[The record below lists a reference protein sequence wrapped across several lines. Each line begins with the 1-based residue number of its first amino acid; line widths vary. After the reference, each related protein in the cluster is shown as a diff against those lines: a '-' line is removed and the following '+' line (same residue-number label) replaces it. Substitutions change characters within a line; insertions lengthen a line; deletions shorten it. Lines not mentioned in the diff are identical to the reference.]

1 MESRKE
7 RPYNPAFFSVM
18 AGLGVCSNEV
28 VALGYLLILLAQH
41 EVWKAIKY
49 KSEGAGRRHKSK

>member
-1 MESRKE
+1 
-7 RPYNPAFFSVM
+7 M
-18 AGLGVCSNEV
+18 AGLRVRSNEV